1 MKKNRNPLVAVGQS
15 LSPMTKTSK
24 IVLIFV
30 FVVNDGRKEI
40 GRNSRANP
48 HCGPECGV
56 KNMTRNLINWLNAL
70 RIREVIIDLN
80 YQYL

>member
-30 FVVNDGRKEI
+30 FVVNNGLKEI
-40 GRNSRANP
+40 GRNSRE
-48 HCGPECGV
+48 PECGV
-56 KNMTRNLINWLNAL
+56 KNITRNLINWLNAL

>member
-1 MKKNRNPLVAVGQS
+1 VKKNRNPLVAVGQS

-40 GRNSRANP
+40 GRNSR
-48 HCGPECGV
+48 GPECGV
-56 KNMTRNLINWLNAL
+56 KNITRNLINWLNAL
-70 RIREVIIDLN
+70 TIREVIIDLN